1 MESCC
6 ENVKAVRRSKE
17 EKKLLRKQIKAS
29 HTLLKHEGLS
39 TVSQPTKS
47 LVVANGGLGNGVS
60 REQLQDVLGEVG
72 EVEILVMPP
81 HKPYALVT
89 YRSEVSAQ
97 RGHAL
102 NGRQLQRGDQI
113 VTLYLSYVNTVDSEL
128 WGCVDLPPGLVLV
141 EEFVSPEE
149 EALLLD
155 AIDWTSHDEDVTV
168 QKVLKHRRVKH
179 FGYEFRYDNNNVD
192 KDKPLP
198 GGLPQVCVPV
208 LERCVRD
215 RHTEVMPD
223 QLTVNQYQSG
233 QGIPPHVDTHSA
245 FEDLILSL
253 SLGAKTVMDFRHPEG
268 RSVAVVLPRRSLL
281 VMKGESRYLWTHGIT
296 PRKFDVVPACDPKSP
311 AAVTSDLSNHS
322 NLTLSRR
329 GTRTSLTFRKVRRT
343 PCDCGYPSACD
354 SQQPPA
360 PPSPPF
366 LPRSQTDACRLEA
379 EFVHR
384 VYEEIACHF
393 SSTRHSPWPRVC
405 HFLSSLE
412 PGSILADV
420 GCGNGKYL
428 GVNPD
433 VIAVG
438 CDRSSALVQI
448 CSERGFQ
455 AFVSDALNVPLRSDT
470 CDACISIAVI
480 HHLSTQVIH
489 HLSTQVIHH
498 LSTQVIH
505 HLSTQV
511 THHLSTQVTHHLST
525 QVTHHLSTQVIHH
538 LSTQVIHHLSTQVIH
553 HLSTQVIHHLSTQV
567 IHHLSTQVIHHLS
580 TQVIHHLSTQVI
592 HHLSTQKRR
601 QAVVEELVR
610 LLRPGGRALIYV
622 WAVEQ
627 EYNKQKSKYLKETR
641 QQGPTGDSTD
651 HNNQESKSLTGNTID
666 AHNTAQDFSGN
677 TTDAHNTAQD
687 FSGIAT
693 DCTKVH
699 RETESPAKLSIHTN
713 RTAFNSQDLLVPWH
727 LKGGVRGGCNQGR
740 GGDEQGEQGSK
751 NTLDPPTEAQAP
763 APSPVFHRYYHV
775 FQKGELE
782 ELCVRVRGVAIQRSY
797 HDQGNWCVILKKTGD
812 R

>member
-29 HTLLKHEGLS
+29 HTLLKHEGIS

-433 VIAVG
+433 VIA
-438 CDRSSALVQI
+438 
-448 CSERGFQ
+448 
-455 AFVSDALNVPLRSDT
+455 
-470 CDACISIAVI
+470 
-480 HHLSTQVIH
+480 
-489 HLSTQVIHH
+489 
-498 LSTQVIH
+498 
-505 HLSTQV
+505 
-511 THHLSTQVTHHLST
+511 
-525 QVTHHLSTQVIHH
+525 
-538 LSTQVIHHLSTQVIH
+538 
-553 HLSTQVIHHLSTQV
+553 
-567 IHHLSTQVIHHLS
+567 
-580 TQVIHHLSTQVI
+580 
-592 HHLSTQKRR
+592 KRR

-641 QQGPTGDSTD
+641 QQGPTGD
-651 HNNQESKSLTGNTID
+651 
-666 AHNTAQDFSGN
+666 NTAQDLSG
-677 TTDAHNTAQD
+677 TATDAHNTAQD
-687 FSGIAT
+687 LSGIATDTHNTAQDLSGIATDAHNTAQDLSGIATDTHNTAQDLSGIATDAHNTAQDLSGIAT

-699 RETESPAKLSIHTN
+699 RETESPAKLSVHTN

-727 LKGGVRGGCNQGR
+727 LKGGGRGGCNQGR
-740 GGDEQGEQGSK
+740 GGGSK

>member
-1 MESCC
+1 MEPCS

-17 EKKLLRKQIKAS
+17 EKKLIRKQIKAS
-29 HTLLKHEGLS
+29 HILLKHEGIS

-72 EVEILVMPP
+72 EVETLVMPP
-81 HKPYALVT
+81 NKPYALVT

-102 NGRQLQRGDQI
+102 NGRQLQCGDQI
-113 VTLYLSYVNTVDSEL
+113 VTLYLSYVNTVDSEM

-155 AIDWTSHDEDVTV
+155 AIDWTSHDENVTV

-268 RSVAVVLPRRSLL
+268 RSVAVVLPGRSLL

-296 PRKFDVVPACDPKSP
+296 PRKFDLVPACDPKSP

-354 SQQPPA
+354 SQQPTA
-360 PPSPPF
+360 PPSPPS

-428 GVNPD
+428 GVNPE

-470 CDACISIAVI
+470 CDACISIA
-480 HHLSTQVIH
+480 
-489 HLSTQVIHH
+489 
-498 LSTQVIH
+498 
-505 HLSTQV
+505 
-511 THHLSTQVTHHLST
+511 
-525 QVTHHLSTQVIHH
+525 
-538 LSTQVIHHLSTQVIH
+538 
-553 HLSTQVIHHLSTQV
+553 
-567 IHHLSTQVIHHLS
+567 
-580 TQVIHHLSTQVI
+580 VI

-641 QQGPTGDSTD
+641 QQGPTGD
-651 HNNQESKSLTGNTID
+651 QESKSLTGN
-666 AHNTAQDFSGN
+666 A
-677 TTDAHNTAQD
+677 TDAHNTAQD
-687 FSGIAT
+687 LSGIATDAHNTAQDLSGIATDAHNTAQDLSGIATDAHNTAQDLSGIATDAHNTAQDLSGIAT

-699 RETESPAKLSIHTN
+699 REIESPAKLSVHTN

-727 LKGGVRGGCNQGR
+727 LKGGGRGGCNQGS

-751 NTLDPPTEAQAP
+751 NTLDPHTEAQAP
-763 APSPVFHRYYHV
+763 VPNTAPSQVFHRYYHV

-782 ELCVRVRGVAIQRSY
+782 ELCVRVRGVTIQRSY
-797 HDQGNWCVILKKTGD
+797 HDQGNWCVILEKTGD

>member
-1 MESCC
+1 MGSGT
-6 ENVKAVRRSKE
+6 NHSGNTKQNQW

-29 HTLLKHEGLS
+29 HTLLKHEGIS

-433 VIAVG
+433 VIVG

-480 HHLSTQVIH
+480 HHLSTQ
-489 HLSTQVIHH
+489 
-498 LSTQVIH
+498 
-505 HLSTQV
+505 
-511 THHLSTQVTHHLST
+511 
-525 QVTHHLSTQVIHH
+525 
-538 LSTQVIHHLSTQVIH
+538 
-553 HLSTQVIHHLSTQV
+553 
-567 IHHLSTQVIHHLS
+567 
-580 TQVIHHLSTQVI
+580 
-592 HHLSTQKRR
+592 KRR
-601 QAVVEELVR
+601 QAVVEELAR

-641 QQGPTGDSTD
+641 QQGPTGD
-651 HNNQESKSLTGNTID
+651 
-666 AHNTAQDFSGN
+666 NTAQDLSGIA
-677 TTDAHNTAQD
+677 TDAHNTAQD
-687 FSGIAT
+687 LSAIATDAHNTAQDLSGIAT

-699 RETESPAKLSIHTN
+699 RETESPAKLSVHTN

-727 LKGGVRGGCNQGR
+727 LKGGRRGG
-740 GGDEQGEQGSK
+740 S
-751 NTLDPPTEAQAP
+751 QAP

>member
-29 HTLLKHEGLS
+29 HTLLKHEGIS

-480 HHLSTQVIH
+480 HHLSTQ
-489 HLSTQVIHH
+489 
-498 LSTQVIH
+498 
-505 HLSTQV
+505 
-511 THHLSTQVTHHLST
+511 
-525 QVTHHLSTQVIHH
+525 
-538 LSTQVIHHLSTQVIH
+538 
-553 HLSTQVIHHLSTQV
+553 
-567 IHHLSTQVIHHLS
+567 
-580 TQVIHHLSTQVI
+580 
-592 HHLSTQKRR
+592 KRR
-601 QAVVEELVR
+601 QAVVEELAR

-641 QQGPTGDSTD
+641 QQGPTGD
-651 HNNQESKSLTGNTID
+651 
-666 AHNTAQDFSGN
+666 NTAQDLSGIA
-677 TTDAHNTAQD
+677 TDAHNTAQD
-687 FSGIAT
+687 LSAIATDAHNTAQDLSGIAT

-699 RETESPAKLSIHTN
+699 RETESPAKLSVHTN

-727 LKGGVRGGCNQGR
+727 LKGGRRGGCNQGR

>member
-1 MESCC
+1 
-6 ENVKAVRRSKE
+6 
-17 EKKLLRKQIKAS
+17 
-29 HTLLKHEGLS
+29 
-39 TVSQPTKS
+39 
-47 LVVANGGLGNGVS
+47 
-60 REQLQDVLGEVG
+60 
-72 EVEILVMPP
+72 MPP

-480 HHLSTQVIH
+480 HHLSTQ
-489 HLSTQVIHH
+489 
-498 LSTQVIH
+498 
-505 HLSTQV
+505 
-511 THHLSTQVTHHLST
+511 
-525 QVTHHLSTQVIHH
+525 
-538 LSTQVIHHLSTQVIH
+538 
-553 HLSTQVIHHLSTQV
+553 
-567 IHHLSTQVIHHLS
+567 
-580 TQVIHHLSTQVI
+580 
-592 HHLSTQKRR
+592 KRR
-601 QAVVEELVR
+601 QAVVEELAR

-641 QQGPTGDSTD
+641 QQGPTGD
-651 HNNQESKSLTGNTID
+651 
-666 AHNTAQDFSGN
+666 NTAQDLSGIA
-677 TTDAHNTAQD
+677 TDAHNTAQD
-687 FSGIAT
+687 LSAIATDAHNTAQDLSGIAT

-699 RETESPAKLSIHTN
+699 RETESPAKLSVHTN

-727 LKGGVRGGCNQGR
+727 LKGGRRGGCNQGR

>member
-1 MESCC
+1 MESCS

-29 HTLLKHEGLS
+29 HTLLKHEGIS

-60 REQLQDVLGEVG
+60 REQLQDVLEEVG

-253 SLGAKTVMDFRHPEG
+253 SLGAKVHLQSVLMSSQNIKSILCPPPFLSTHTHTHTHYSGEDG
-268 RSVAVVLPRRSLL
+268 RERADTYGPTGKREMERERCFLWF
-281 VMKGESRYLWTHGIT
+281 SRIT

-480 HHLSTQVIH
+480 HHLSTQ
-489 HLSTQVIHH
+489 
-498 LSTQVIH
+498 
-505 HLSTQV
+505 
-511 THHLSTQVTHHLST
+511 
-525 QVTHHLSTQVIHH
+525 
-538 LSTQVIHHLSTQVIH
+538 
-553 HLSTQVIHHLSTQV
+553 
-567 IHHLSTQVIHHLS
+567 
-580 TQVIHHLSTQVI
+580 
-592 HHLSTQKRR
+592 KRR

-610 LLRPGGRALIYV
+610 LLRPGGQALIYV

-641 QQGPTGDSTD
+641 QQGPTRDSTD
-651 HNNQESKSLTGNTID
+651 HNNQESKT
-666 AHNTAQDFSGN
+666 QDL
-677 TTDAHNTAQD
+677 
-687 FSGIAT
+687 SGIAT

-699 RETESPAKLSIHTN
+699 RETESPAKLSVHIN

-727 LKGGVRGGCNQGR
+727 LK
-740 GGDEQGEQGSK
+740 GSK

>member
-1 MESCC
+1 MESCS

-29 HTLLKHEGLS
+29 HTLLKHEGIS

-60 REQLQDVLGEVG
+60 REQLQDVLEEVG

-480 HHLSTQVIH
+480 HHLSTQ
-489 HLSTQVIHH
+489 
-498 LSTQVIH
+498 
-505 HLSTQV
+505 
-511 THHLSTQVTHHLST
+511 
-525 QVTHHLSTQVIHH
+525 
-538 LSTQVIHHLSTQVIH
+538 
-553 HLSTQVIHHLSTQV
+553 
-567 IHHLSTQVIHHLS
+567 
-580 TQVIHHLSTQVI
+580 
-592 HHLSTQKRR
+592 KRR

-641 QQGPTGDSTD
+641 QQGPPTRDSTD
-651 HNNQESKSLTGNTID
+651 HNNQESKSLTGN
-666 AHNTAQDFSGN
+666 A
-677 TTDAHNTAQD
+677 TDAHNTAQD
-687 FSGIAT
+687 LSGNATDAHNTAQDLSGIAT

-699 RETESPAKLSIHTN
+699 RETESPAKLSVHTN
-713 RTAFNSQDLLVPWH
+713 RTAFTSQDLLVPWH
-727 LKGGVRGGCNQGR
+727 LKGGGRGGCNQGR
-740 GGDEQGEQGSK
+740 GGDEHGEQGSK

>member
-29 HTLLKHEGLS
+29 HTLLKHEGIS

-72 EVEILVMPP
+72 EVEILLMPP

-179 FGYEFRYDNNNVD
+179 FGYEFHYDNNNVD

-511 THHLSTQVTHHLST
+511 IHHLSTQVTHHLST
-525 QVTHHLSTQVIHH
+525 QVT
-538 LSTQVIHHLSTQVIH
+538 
-553 HLSTQVIHHLSTQV
+553 
-567 IHHLSTQVIHHLS
+567 
-580 TQVIHHLSTQVI
+580 HHLSTQVI

-666 AHNTAQDFSGN
+666 THNTAQDFSGNTTDAHNTAQDLSGNTTDAHNTAQDFSGN

-687 FSGIAT
+687 FSGNTTDAHNTAQDFSGNTTDAHNTAQDFSGNTTDAHNTAQDLSGIAT

-740 GGDEQGEQGSK
+740 GGDE
-751 NTLDPPTEAQAP
+751 AQAP

>member
-480 HHLSTQVIH
+480 HHLSTQ
-489 HLSTQVIHH
+489 
-498 LSTQVIH
+498 
-505 HLSTQV
+505 
-511 THHLSTQVTHHLST
+511 
-525 QVTHHLSTQVIHH
+525 
-538 LSTQVIHHLSTQVIH
+538 
-553 HLSTQVIHHLSTQV
+553 
-567 IHHLSTQVIHHLS
+567 
-580 TQVIHHLSTQVI
+580 
-592 HHLSTQKRR
+592 KRR

>member
-1 MESCC
+1 
-6 ENVKAVRRSKE
+6 
-17 EKKLLRKQIKAS
+17 
-29 HTLLKHEGLS
+29 
-39 TVSQPTKS
+39 
-47 LVVANGGLGNGVS
+47 
-60 REQLQDVLGEVG
+60 
-72 EVEILVMPP
+72 MPP

-102 NGRQLQRGDQI
+102 NGRQLQCGDQI
-113 VTLYLSYVNTVDSEL
+113 VTLYLSYVITVDSGL
-128 WGCVDLPPGLVLV
+128 GGGVDLPPGLVLV

-168 QKVLKHRRVKH
+168 QKALKHRRVKH
-179 FGYEFRYDNNNVD
+179 YGYEFRYDNNNVD

-215 RHTEVMPD
+215 RHTDIMPD

-268 RSVAVVLPRRSLL
+268 RSVAVVLPGRSLL

-296 PRKFDVVPACDPKSP
+296 PRKFDVVPACDPESP

-354 SQQPPA
+354 SQQPTA
-360 PPSPPF
+360 PPSPPS
-366 LPRSQTDACRLEA
+366 LPRSQTDASRLEE

-384 VYEEIACHF
+384 VYEEIAGHF

-405 HFLSSLE
+405 DFLSSLE

-428 GVNPD
+428 GVNPE

-455 AFVSDALNVPLRSDT
+455 AFVSDALNVPLRSDA

-480 HHLSTQVIH
+480 HHLSTQE
-489 HLSTQVIHH
+489 
-498 LSTQVIH
+498 
-505 HLSTQV
+505 
-511 THHLSTQVTHHLST
+511 
-525 QVTHHLSTQVIHH
+525 
-538 LSTQVIHHLSTQVIH
+538 
-553 HLSTQVIHHLSTQV
+553 
-567 IHHLSTQVIHHLS
+567 
-580 TQVIHHLSTQVI
+580 
-592 HHLSTQKRR
+592 RR
-601 QAVVEELVR
+601 QAVVEELAR

-641 QQGPTGDSTD
+641 QHGPTDDSTD
-651 HNNQESKSLTGNTID
+651 HNNQESKSLTGNATD
-666 AHNTAQDFSGN
+666 AYNTAQD
-677 TTDAHNTAQD
+677 T
-687 FSGIAT
+687 SGISMG
-693 DCTKVH
+693 CTKVH
-699 RETESPAKLSIHTN
+699 RETESPAKLSVHTN

-727 LKGGVRGGCNQGR
+727 LKGGGGGGCNQRR
-740 GGDEQGEQGSK
+740 GGDEQGGRGSK
-751 NTLDPPTEAQAP
+751 KTLNPPTEAQAP
-763 APSPVFHRYYHV
+763 APALNASPSPVFHRYYHV

-782 ELCVRVRGVAIQRSY
+782 ELCVRVRGVTVQSSY
-797 HDQGNWCVILKKTGD
+797 HDQGNWCVILEKTGD

>member
-1 MESCC
+1 MESCS

-29 HTLLKHEGLS
+29 HTLLKHEGIS

-60 REQLQDVLGEVG
+60 REQLQDVLEEVG

-480 HHLSTQVIH
+480 HHLSTQ
-489 HLSTQVIHH
+489 
-498 LSTQVIH
+498 
-505 HLSTQV
+505 
-511 THHLSTQVTHHLST
+511 
-525 QVTHHLSTQVIHH
+525 
-538 LSTQVIHHLSTQVIH
+538 
-553 HLSTQVIHHLSTQV
+553 
-567 IHHLSTQVIHHLS
+567 
-580 TQVIHHLSTQVI
+580 
-592 HHLSTQKRR
+592 KRR

-641 QQGPTGDSTD
+641 QQG
-651 HNNQESKSLTGNTID
+651 N
-666 AHNTAQDFSGN
+666 A
-677 TTDAHNTAQD
+677 TDAHNTAQD
-687 FSGIAT
+687 LSGNAT
-693 DCTKVH
+693 DAHNTAQDLSGNA
-699 RETESPAKLSIHTN
+699 TDSPAKLSVHTN
-713 RTAFNSQDLLVPWH
+713 RTAFTSQDLLVPWH
-727 LKGGVRGGCNQGR
+727 LKGGGR
-740 GGDEQGEQGSK
+740 GGS
-751 NTLDPPTEAQAP
+751 QAP

>member
-29 HTLLKHEGLS
+29 HTLLKHEGIS

-505 HLSTQV
+505 HLSTQ
-511 THHLSTQVTHHLST
+511 
-525 QVTHHLSTQVIHH
+525 
-538 LSTQVIHHLSTQVIH
+538 
-553 HLSTQVIHHLSTQV
+553 
-567 IHHLSTQVIHHLS
+567 
-580 TQVIHHLSTQVI
+580 
-592 HHLSTQKRR
+592 KRR

-641 QQGPTGDSTD
+641 QQGPTGD
-651 HNNQESKSLTGNTID
+651 
-666 AHNTAQDFSGN
+666 NTAQDLSG
-677 TTDAHNTAQD
+677 TATDAHNTAQD
-687 FSGIAT
+687 LSGIATDTHNTAQDLSGIATDAHNTAQDLSGIATDAHNTAQDLSGIAT

-699 RETESPAKLSIHTN
+699 RETESPAKLSVHTN

-727 LKGGVRGGCNQGR
+727 LKGGGRGGCNQGR
-740 GGDEQGEQGSK
+740 GGGSK

>member
-448 CSERGFQ
+448 CSERGFR

-470 CDACISIAVI
+470 CDACISIA
-480 HHLSTQVIH
+480 
-489 HLSTQVIHH
+489 
-498 LSTQVIH
+498 
-505 HLSTQV
+505 
-511 THHLSTQVTHHLST
+511 
-525 QVTHHLSTQVIHH
+525 
-538 LSTQVIHHLSTQVIH
+538 
-553 HLSTQVIHHLSTQV
+553 
-567 IHHLSTQVIHHLS
+567 
-580 TQVIHHLSTQVI
+580 VI

>member
-448 CSERGFQ
+448 CSERGFR

-470 CDACISIAVI
+470 CDACISIA
-480 HHLSTQVIH
+480 
-489 HLSTQVIHH
+489 
-498 LSTQVIH
+498 
-505 HLSTQV
+505 
-511 THHLSTQVTHHLST
+511 
-525 QVTHHLSTQVIHH
+525 
-538 LSTQVIHHLSTQVIH
+538 
-553 HLSTQVIHHLSTQV
+553 
-567 IHHLSTQVIHHLS
+567 
-580 TQVIHHLSTQVI
+580 VIHHLSTQVI

>member
-1 MESCC
+1 
-6 ENVKAVRRSKE
+6 
-17 EKKLLRKQIKAS
+17 
-29 HTLLKHEGLS
+29 
-39 TVSQPTKS
+39 
-47 LVVANGGLGNGVS
+47 
-60 REQLQDVLGEVG
+60 
-72 EVEILVMPP
+72 MPP
-81 HKPYALVT
+81 NKPYALVT

-102 NGRQLQRGDQI
+102 NGRQLQCGDQI
-113 VTLYLSYVNTVDSEL
+113 VTLYLSYVNTVDSEM

-155 AIDWTSHDEDVTV
+155 AIDWTSHDENVTV

-268 RSVAVVLPRRSLL
+268 RSVAVVLPGRSLL

-296 PRKFDVVPACDPKSP
+296 PRKFDLVPACDPKSP

-354 SQQPPA
+354 SQQPTA
-360 PPSPPF
+360 PPSPPS

-428 GVNPD
+428 GVNPE

-470 CDACISIAVI
+470 CDACISIA
-480 HHLSTQVIH
+480 
-489 HLSTQVIHH
+489 
-498 LSTQVIH
+498 
-505 HLSTQV
+505 
-511 THHLSTQVTHHLST
+511 
-525 QVTHHLSTQVIHH
+525 
-538 LSTQVIHHLSTQVIH
+538 
-553 HLSTQVIHHLSTQV
+553 
-567 IHHLSTQVIHHLS
+567 
-580 TQVIHHLSTQVI
+580 VI

-641 QQGPTGDSTD
+641 QQGPTGIAT
-651 HNNQESKSLTGNTID
+651 D
-666 AHNTAQDFSGN
+666 AHNTDLSGIA
-677 TTDAHNTAQD
+677 TDAHNTAQD
-687 FSGIAT
+687 LSGIAT

-699 RETESPAKLSIHTN
+699 REIESPAKLSVHTN

-727 LKGGVRGGCNQGR
+727 LKGGGRGGCNQGS

-751 NTLDPPTEAQAP
+751 NTLDPHTEAQAP
-763 APSPVFHRYYHV
+763 VPNTAPSQVFHRYYHV

-782 ELCVRVRGVAIQRSY
+782 ELCVRVRGVTIQRSY
-797 HDQGNWCVILKKTGD
+797 HDQGNWCVILEKTGD

>member
-1 MESCC
+1 MESCS

-29 HTLLKHEGLS
+29 HTLLKHEGIS

-89 YRSEVSAQ
+89 YRSEISAQ

-102 NGRQLQRGDQI
+102 NGRQLQCGDQI

-343 PCDCGYPSACD
+343 PCDCGHPSACD

-379 EFVHR
+379 EFVHH

-448 CSERGFQ
+448 CSERGFRV
-455 AFVSDALNVPLRSDT
+455 FVSDALNVPLRSDT

-480 HHLSTQVIH
+480 HHLSTQ
-489 HLSTQVIHH
+489 
-498 LSTQVIH
+498 
-505 HLSTQV
+505 
-511 THHLSTQVTHHLST
+511 
-525 QVTHHLSTQVIHH
+525 
-538 LSTQVIHHLSTQVIH
+538 
-553 HLSTQVIHHLSTQV
+553 
-567 IHHLSTQVIHHLS
+567 
-580 TQVIHHLSTQVI
+580 
-592 HHLSTQKRR
+592 KRR

-610 LLRPGGRALIYV
+610 LLRPGGQALIYV

-651 HNNQESKSLTGNTID
+651 HNNQESKSFT
-666 AHNTAQDFSGN
+666 GN

-699 RETESPAKLSIHTN
+699 RETESPAKLSVHTN

-727 LKGGVRGGCNQGR
+727 LKGGGRGGCNQGR

-751 NTLDPPTEAQAP
+751 NTLDPATEAQAP